1 MEQTLSKFFLLR
13 FWTKNQH
20 NYVVLCNK
28 DTNLNTKFIDECFHS
43 LIEIKNYLQ
52 DYNGK
57 KMIFISG
64 RKFIYQKLLKYAN
77 IVYLT
82 IVNEKQLIKT
92 DDLDG
97 YIYLN
102 VDEFLNKYNHRDL
115 IFKNRNIKI
124 YKYYDKRSNYVAK

>member
-1 MEQTLSKFFLLR
+1 M
-13 FWTKNQH
+13 
-20 NYVVLCNK
+20 
-28 DTNLNTKFIDECFHS
+28 
-43 LIEIKNYLQ
+43 
-52 DYNGK
+52 
-57 KMIFISG
+57 
-64 RKFIYQKLLKYAN
+64 LKYAN

>member
-1 MEQTLSKFFLLR
+1 MVKNDFH
-13 FWTKNQH
+13 FW
-20 NYVVLCNK
+20 
-28 DTNLNTKFIDECFHS
+28 S
-43 LIEIKNYLQ
+43 EIY
-52 DYNGK
+52 
-57 KMIFISG
+57 IP
-64 RKFIYQKLLKYAN
+64 KLLKYAN

>member
-1 MEQTLSKFFLLR
+1 MVKKWFSFLAGNLY
-13 FWTKNQH
+13 TKIVEVRKYRLFN
-20 NYVVLCNK
+20 NCKWKTINK
-28 DTNLNTKFIDECFHS
+28 
-43 LIEIKNYLQ
+43 
-52 DYNGK
+52 
-57 KMIFISG
+57 
-64 RKFIYQKLLKYAN
+64 
-77 IVYLT
+77 
-82 IVNEKQLIKT
+82 KT